1 MSTLNQTPHA
11 AEPIIAGE
19 NDDLTAGGLHDS
31 FNGEVMS
38 GSTGDCLPPLP
49 DKPILRLVDS
59 EFKGTCEAAEKILAT
74 RIYSQGGALVRIGTA
89 YEMREDDTVTE
100 NGRSVG
106 QDGIGRN
113 PGQCFLIQVTREYI
127 ERELSGLAIIEKQMA
142 DGKWKRVSCPERIAN
157 NILRHG
163 NSPNFRPLAGIARAP
178 FLRADGS
185 ICDEAGYDAKSQTL
199 YAPTADFPELPSTVT
214 KEEAEDAL
222 AVLLDPFSEFPFA
235 TDAARSAFLAHILT
249 EAARPA
255 LDRVPIFFYT
265 SPFAGS
271 GKSLLSEM
279 PSTIVHGVEPALRDW
294 VSDEE
299 MRKTLFSSLIAGDRS
314 IAFDNLPRGYNI
326 RSAPLAKFVTQRF
339 ATERKLGET
348 RNLAAIN
355 LATVSMTGNN
365 LTPAGD
371 IARRSLAI
379 RLDGDALSHELAAR
393 VFKIDEPR
401 HYVQA
406 RRVELMTAALTV
418 LRGHQ
423 QSGHKGPTT
432 LPSFERWSRVVRDA
446 LLWLGMADPLETQVA
461 EADDE
466 TNHLEEAFKLLVQV
480 FARRDFMAA
489 DIAAH
494 VNGMLGADGV
504 LSGALIKAGCAEPHS
519 SLKVGYWLRDK
530 RDMFG
535 AGHKLVRSND
545 GHKGAGSK
553 WRFRPRAQA
562 SAAIISPAADNL
574 DLVGG

>member
-1 MSTLNQTPHA
+1 VSALNQNTTVGSA
-11 AEPIIAGE
+11 APVIAGE
-19 NDDLTAGGLHDS
+19 TDTTDS
-31 FNGEVMS
+31 FSGEVMS
-38 GSTGDCLPPLP
+38 GSNGDVLSPLP
-49 DKPILRLVDS
+49 DKPILRLVDAD
-59 EFKGTCEAAEKILAT
+59 FKANCEVAEKILSPYV
-74 RIYSQGGALVRIGTA
+74 YSQGGSLVRIGTA
-89 YEMREDDTVTE
+89 YEVREDDTLTE
-100 NGRSVG
+100 DGRTVG
-106 QDGIGRN
+106 QDGIRRN
-113 PGQCFLIQVTREYI
+113 PGQRFLIQVSREYI
-127 ERELSGLAIIEKQMA
+127 ERELSGLATIEKVMA
-142 DGKWKRVSCPERIAN
+142 DGKVKPVSCPERIAN

-163 NSPNFRPLAGIARAP
+163 TPNFRPLAGIAHSP

-185 ICDEAGYDAKSQTL
+185 ICDEPGYDAKSQTL
-199 YAPTADFPELPSTVT
+199 YAPNADFPELPSTVT

-222 AVLLDPFSEFPFA
+222 AVLLAPFDEFPFA
-235 TDAARSAFLAHILT
+235 TDAAQSAFIAHILT

-265 SPFAGS
+265 ASYAGS
-271 GKSLLSEM
+271 GKSLLSEA
-279 PSTIVHGVEPALRDW
+279 PSMIVHGVEPALRDW
-294 VSDEE
+294 VEPEE
-299 MRKTLFSSLIAGDRS
+299 MRKTLFSSLVAGDRS
-314 IAFDNLPRGYNI
+314 IAFDNVPRGHRI

-348 RNLAAIN
+348 RNLSAIN

-379 RLDGDALSHELAAR
+379 RLDADVPANELAQR
-393 VFKIDEPR
+393 VFKIKGPIR
-401 HYVQA
+401 QYVLQH
-406 RRVELMTAALTV
+406 RVELMTAALTV

-423 QSGHKGPTT
+423 QSGHTSELPP
-432 LPSFERWSRVVRDA
+432 LPSFESWSSVVRDA

-466 TNHLEEAFKLLVQV
+466 TNHLEEAFKLLVQA
-480 FARRDFMAA
+480 FAGRDFAAA

-494 VNGMLGADGV
+494 VNSMLGADGV
-504 LSGALIKAGCAEPHS
+504 LSGALIKAGCSEPHN

-545 GHKGAGSK
+545 GHKGDSSK
-553 WRFRPRAQA
+553 WQLKPRASS
-562 SAAIISPAADNL
+562 SAAISLPSADNL

>member
-1 MSTLNQTPHA
+1 VSAVDTAPV
-11 AEPIIAGE
+11 IAGE
-19 NDDLTAGGLHDS
+19 TEYVDTADS
-31 FNGEVMS
+31 FHGEKMTGSNGDVLS
-38 GSTGDCLPPLP
+38 PLP
-49 DKPILRLVDS
+49 EKPILRLIDAD
-59 EFKGTCEAAEKILAT
+59 FKATCEAAEKILAT

-89 YEMREDDTVTE
+89 YEVRKDDTLTE
-100 NGRSVG
+100 DGRSIG

-113 PGQCFLIQVTREYI
+113 PGQCFLIPVTREYI
-127 ERELSGLAIIEKQMA
+127 ERELSGLADIQKPLA
-142 DGKWKRVSCPERIAN
+142 GGKWRAVSCPERIAN

-178 FLRADGS
+178 FLRVDGS
-185 ICDEAGYDAKSQTL
+185 ICDEQGYDEKSQTL
-199 YAPTADFPELPSTVT
+199 LAPNADFPELPSTVT

-222 AVLLDPFSEFPFA
+222 AALFAPFDEFPFA
-235 TDAARSAFLAHILT
+235 TDAARSAFVAHILT

-255 LDRVPIFFYT
+255 LDKVPIFFYT
-265 SPFAGS
+265 ANYAGS
-271 GKSLLSEM
+271 GKTLLSEV
-279 PSTIVHGVEPALRDW
+279 PSAVVHGVEPALRDW

-355 LATVSMTGNN
+355 LATVSLTGNN
-365 LTPAGD
+365 LVPAGD

-379 RLDGDALSHELAAR
+379 RLDGDATSDELKAR
-393 VFKIDEPR
+393 VFKIEDPLQ
-401 HYVQA
+401 YVLA
-406 RRVELMTAALTV
+406 NRVELMTAALIL

-423 QSGHKGPTT
+423 QSGHKGPT
-432 LPSFERWSRVVRDA
+432 PMQSFERWSRVVRDA
-446 LLWLGMADPLETQVA
+446 LLWLGAADPLETQVA

-466 TNHLEEAFKLLVQV
+466 TNHLEEAFKLLVLL
-480 FARRDFMAA
+480 FAGREFMAA

-494 VNGMLGADGV
+494 VNGMLGTDGV
-504 LSGALIKAGCAEPHS
+504 LSGALIKAGCAEPHN

-530 RDMFG
+530 RDMIG

-545 GHKGAGSK
+545 GHKGSGSIWK
-553 WRFRPRAQA
+553 LKPRE
-562 SAAIISPAADNL
+562 SAAPSADNL